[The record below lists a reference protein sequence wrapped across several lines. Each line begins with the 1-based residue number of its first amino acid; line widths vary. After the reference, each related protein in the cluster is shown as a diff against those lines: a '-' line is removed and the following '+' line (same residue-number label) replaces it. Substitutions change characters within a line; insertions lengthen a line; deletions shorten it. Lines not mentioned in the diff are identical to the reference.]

1 MVKRTYESTQIRVYW
16 NSDRC
21 IHTAICLK
29 ALPGVFDVQ
38 RRPWIA
44 INAAEADE
52 IAKAVEQC
60 PTGALTYERL
70 DDAPGEQPPSETT
83 ITPLPNGPLI
93 VKGEVE
99 IRDSNGNLFDSGT
112 RMALCRCGHSQNQP
126 FCDLSHR
133 KAGFRNV
140 PRVSDP
146 QREQAQSP
154 SDIINP
160 KSEA

>member
-1 MVKRTYESTQIRVYW
+1 MAKRSYESTQIRVHW

-29 ALPGVFDVQ
+29 ALPQVFDVQ

-52 IAKAVEQC
+52 VAHTVEQC

-70 DDAPGEQPPSETT
+70 DGAPGEQFPSETT
-83 ITPLPNGPLI
+83 ITPMPNGPLY
-93 VKGEVE
+93 VRGEVE
-99 IRDSNGNLFDSGT
+99 IRDKKGNLINTGT
-112 RMALCRCGHSQNQP
+112 RMALCRCGHSKNQP

-133 KAGFRNV
+133 KAGFRST
-140 PRVSDP
+140 PRADNP

-154 SDIINP
+154 SDINR
-160 KSEA
+160 KTDA

>member
-1 MVKRTYESTQIRVYW
+1 MTKRTYESTQIRVYW
-16 NSDRC
+16 NSARC
-21 IHTAICLK
+21 IHTAKCLK
-29 ALPGVFDVQ
+29 ALPEVFDVQ

-52 IAKAVEQC
+52 IAHAVEQC
-60 PTGALTYERL
+60 PTGALAYERL
-70 DDAPGEQPPSETT
+70 DDAPGEQIPSETT
-83 ITPLPNGPLI
+83 IIPLPNGPLI

-99 IRDSNGNLFDSGT
+99 IRDSNGNLFDTGF

-126 FCDLSHR
+126 FCDLSHL
-133 KAGFRNV
+133 KAGFRNI

-154 SDIINP
+154 RDITKP

>member
-1 MVKRTYESTQIRVYW
+1 MVKRTYETTHIRVHW

-29 ALPGVFDVQ
+29 TLPEVFDVK

-52 IAKAVEQC
+52 IAHAIEQC
-60 PTGALTYERL
+60 PTGALTYARL
-70 DDAPGEQPPSETT
+70 DDTPGEQPPSETT
-83 ITPLPNGPLI
+83 VIPMPNGPLY
-93 VKGEVE
+93 VRGEVE
-99 IRDSNGNLFDSGT
+99 IRDNKGDLIDTGT

-133 KAGFRNV
+133 KAGFRSV
-140 PRVSDP
+140 PRVDDP

-154 SDIINP
+154 SDIIP
-160 KSEA
+160 KTSP